1 MSDELINLL
10 EQFGYGEEFINKL
23 SESKLQ
29 TIFTKQ
35 VLWQACGVSSIE
47 DFLKK
52 SNFSVHNLKDFE
64 KISPAKRDSYITTQT
79 NGMFETWEELR
90 YYALASWLGFV

>member
-1 MSDELINLL
+1 MNDELINLL

-35 VLWQACGVSSIE
+35 VLWQTCSVLNIE
-47 DFLKK
+47 EFLKA
-52 SNFSVHNLKDFE
+52 SNFNVHNIKDFE
-64 KISPAKRDSYITTQT
+64 KIPSAKRDSYITTQT